1 MKHTV
6 FVLLAVIACIFMIAA
21 GCTSSSGTATTAT
34 PTASP
39 AATPQA
45 TPATPANTT
54 AQPNVTTSAA
64 PSFAGNWNATWK
76 SGSDAAIVSVIH
88 IEQTGTAVT
97 GTYTYFAAGNVT
109 GAIRGT
115 VDGSTLTGTWN
126 ETAANTTYSGP
137 LVFTISSD
145 ANSFTGKW
153 ASSTDA
159 AGAINTTADYWNGV
173 RV

>member
-1 MKHTV
+1 MKHAV
-6 FVLLAVIACIFMIAA
+6 FILLAGIACIFMIIA
-21 GCTSSSGTATTAT
+21 GCTSSSGTAITTA
-34 PTASP
+34 PTATLT
-39 AATPQA
+39 A
-45 TPATPANTT
+45 TT
-54 AQPNVTTSAA
+54 AAPVDTTVQPNVTAATPA

-88 IEQTGTAVT
+88 IEQTGNAVT
-97 GTYTYFAAGNVT
+97 GTYTYFAVGNVT

-115 VDGSTLTGTWN
+115 VEGSRLTGMWN

-137 LVFTISSD
+137 LAFTLSGD
-145 ANSFTGKW
+145 AKSFTGKW